1 MFIAPLI
8 AHLVSSLWALGV
20 KQIKLIIMGFFSWK
34 TQDTNK
40 SIPSSHSSKKARP
53 VYLCDNRGNH
63 WYEAN
68 YEGYGRFGG
77 KDFYELLAEMNGKT
91 KDDLSDGQE
100 MRDLGIKLYFG
111 ISAIHNSKTNKT
123 YKGGGIDFFNW
134 EDDILEDGKGA
145 NQLLNSDDWSSI
157 TIKEKGIVNPNLV
170 EKLDGWKYTDAA
182 PEDCEYQGYFY

>member
-1 MFIAPLI
+1 MP
-8 AHLVSSLWALGV
+8 HLVSSLWGLGV

-40 SIPSSHSSKKARP
+40 SIPSSYSSKKARP

-91 KDDLSDGQE
+91 KDDLSEGQE
-100 MRDLGIKLYFG
+100 MRDLGINLHFG
-111 ISAIHNSKTNKT
+111 INAIINLDTKKV
-123 YKGGGIDFFNW
+123 YKGSGIDFFHW
-134 EDDILEDGKGA
+134 GDDILEDGMSA
-145 NQLLNSDDWSSI
+145 SQLIDSGDWARI

-170 EKLDGWKYTDAA
+170 EELDGWKYTKKA
-182 PEDCEYQGYFY
+182 PKDCPNQGYFY

>member
-1 MFIAPLI
+1 
-8 AHLVSSLWALGV
+8 
-20 KQIKLIIMGFFSWK
+20 MGFFSWK

-40 SIPSSHSSKKARP
+40 SIPSTYSSKKARP

-77 KDFYELLAEMNGKT
+77 KGFYELLAEMNGKT

-100 MRDLGIKLYFG
+100 MRDLGIKLNFG
-111 ISAIHNSKTNKT
+111 INAIHNLKTNKT
-123 YKGGGIDFFNW
+123 YKGGGIDFFHWGN
-134 EDDILEDGKGA
+134 DILEDGMSA
-145 NQLLNSDDWSSI
+145 SQLIDSGEWYRI
-157 TIKEKGIVNPNLV
+157 KIKEDNIVHPNLV
-170 EKLDGWKYTDAA
+170 EKLDGWEYTDAA